1 MTIAAGYSPYRSDRA
16 PIDLALTLA
25 RSIGTDV
32 LVVSVV
38 PAAWPTTVPGPADRE
53 YKIWAKAEG
62 ERAVA
67 EVRSLLQDA
76 GDVPVEVTAAP
87 GRSVVATLEEH
98 ARKADAG
105 MVVVGSAEHGM
116 IGRVVVGSTADRLL
130 HTSGV
135 PVAIA
140 TRGFRAPPGGRVG
153 RATCSFRADE
163 ASHAALERTAELCR
177 EAGASLRVATFGVMG
192 RHMYPPEV
200 LGERQILDSFVEETT
215 KAQEAAVAS
224 LPDGAG
230 VETLVATGRDW
241 PDVLGK
247 VDWHEG
253 DVLVVGSS
261 PTGLVSR
268 VFIGTNATRIVRHAP
283 VPAVVVPR

>member
-1 MTIAAGYSPYRSDRA
+1 MTIVAGYSPYRSDRS
-16 PIDLALTLA
+16 PVDLALSLA

-32 LVVSVV
+32 RIVAVV

-53 YKIWAKAEG
+53 YRSWVKAEG
-62 ERAVA
+62 DRAVA
-67 EVRSLLQDA
+67 EVHSLLEDA
-76 GDVPVEVTAAP
+76 DDVPVEVRAAA
-87 GRSVVATLEEH
+87 GRSVAATLEQQAKET
-98 ARKADAG
+98 DAG

-116 IGRVVVGSTADRLL
+116 YGRVVVGSTADRLL
-130 HTSGV
+130 HTSSV
-135 PVAIA
+135 PIAIA

-163 ASHAALERTAELCR
+163 ASQAALERTAEICR
-177 EAGASLRVATFGVMG
+177 ETGATLRVATFGVLG

-224 LPDGAG
+224 LPAG
-230 VETLVATGRDW
+230 HAVETLVATGRDW
-241 PDVLGK
+241 PEVLGK
-247 VDWHEG
+247 IDWDDD

-261 PTGLVSR
+261 PSGLLSR
-268 VFIGTNATRIVRHAP
+268 VFIGTNATRIARHSP
-283 VPAVVVPR
+283 VPVVVVPR